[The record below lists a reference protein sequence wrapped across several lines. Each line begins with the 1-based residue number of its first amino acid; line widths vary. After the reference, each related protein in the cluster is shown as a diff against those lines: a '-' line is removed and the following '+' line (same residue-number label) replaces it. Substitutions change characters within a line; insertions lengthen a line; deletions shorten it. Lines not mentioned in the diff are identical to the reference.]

1 MSCLTILVMPM
12 VSLARCV
19 RRTHAELRHD
29 AQKLS
34 HKTLT
39 PRVMCRG
46 EDSMRITHSI
56 VLYESRKR
64 RRDADA

>member
-46 EDSMRITHSI
+46 EDSMRITVHPLDRA
-56 VLYESRKR
+56 VRVPQ
-64 RRDADA
+64 AQT